1 MSDDTVAPS
10 RSAAETRPSDAPARS
25 LPQRLRGAALAAVV
39 MVVLLALPFY
49 VDAFWL
55 RIGLFAMAA
64 AVGALGLTILFGA
77 AGQLSLGHAFF
88 VAVGTYGYAFLSGD
102 DHGEVKG
109 LGLPPLAAA
118 VLATLLAG
126 ACGLL
131 FSPIA
136 GRLRGIY
143 LGIASL
149 GLVFLGHHL
158 LLNLRPVTGGYDG
171 RNVEPFSL
179 GGFTFS
185 DASDLLLFRVPFGA
199 VESLWYLF
207 LGVTVVATLVAR
219 NVLRGRPGRAF
230 RLMRDSEVGAAAMG
244 VRVGRTKAAAF
255 VLSSMYAGVGG
266 VLTALA
272 FQRAVPDYFDLHL
285 SIDFLA
291 MIILGGLGSTSGA
304 LVGATFVIALPIVLS
319 RYADALPL
327 VVGPGQDGLEAS
339 IAAQFVYGALVVVV
353 MLTQPGGLRA
363 MVTAVRDRRRPAAA
377 PRTSTPTPVPARRT
391 P

>member
-1 MSDDTVAPS
+1 MSDDTIAPPRSTAAEAPPPSGAPATAPS
-10 RSAAETRPSDAPARS
+10 SARS
-25 LPQRLRGAALAAVV
+25 RRVLGAAAMVAALAVPLV
-39 MVVLLALPFY
+39 LPFY

-88 VAVGTYGYAFLSGD
+88 VAVGTYGYGFLAGD
-102 DHGEVKG
+102 DHGQVKG
-109 LGLPPLAAA
+109 LGLPPLLAA
-118 VLATLLAG
+118 VLAILFAG
-126 ACGLL
+126 LCGLL
-131 FSPIA
+131 FSPVA
-136 GRLRGIY
+136 SRLRGIY

-158 LLNLRPVTGGYDG
+158 LLNLPAVTGGYDG
-171 RNVEPFSL
+171 RSVEPFAL

-185 DASDLLLFRVPFGA
+185 DVSDRLVLGIPFGA

-207 LGVTVVATLVAR
+207 LAVTVVATLVAR

-244 VRVGRTKAAAF
+244 VRVQRAKAGAF
-255 VLSSMYAGVGG
+255 VLSSMYAGTAG

-272 FQRAVPDYFDLHL
+272 FQRAVPDYFDLQL

-319 RYADALPL
+319 RYADVLPL
-327 VVGPGQDGLEAS
+327 VVAPGQEGIQAS
-339 IAAQFVYGALVVVV
+339 FAATFVYGVLVVIV

-363 MVTAVRDRRRPAAA
+363 MVHSLRDRR
-377 PRTSTPTPVPARRT
+377 STAH
-391 P
+391 

>member
-1 MSDDTVAPS
+1 MSEDTIAPVRPVPADS
-10 RSAAETRPSDAPARS
+10 RARTLPRRLPAV
-25 LPQRLRGAALAAVV
+25 AAVV
-39 MVVLLALPFY
+39 AAIVVALALPLY

-55 RIGLFAMAA
+55 RIGLFAMAS

-88 VAVGTYGYAFLSGD
+88 VAVGTYGYAFLSG
-102 DHGEVKG
+102 GEGGHLTG
-109 LGLPPLAAA
+109 LGLPPLVAA

-126 ACGLL
+126 LCGLL

-136 GRLRGIY
+136 SRLRGIY

-171 RNVEPFSL
+171 RSVTPFAL
-179 GGFTFS
+179 GGFVFS
-185 DASDLLLFRVPFGA
+185 DAGGLVVFGVPFGA
-199 VESLWYLF
+199 VENLWYLF
-207 LGVTVVATLVAR
+207 LVVTVVAMLVAR

-230 RLMRDSEVGAAAMG
+230 RLIRDSEVGAAAMG
-244 VRVGRTKAAAF
+244 VRVQRTKAAAF
-255 VLSSMYAGVGG
+255 VLSSMYAGAAG

-304 LVGATFVIALPIVLS
+304 IIGATFVVALPIVLS
-319 RYADALPL
+319 RYADVLPL

-353 MLTQPGGLRA
+353 MLTQPGGVRA
-363 MVTAVRDRRRPAAA
+363 MVHALRDRRRPAA
-377 PRTSTPTPVPARRT
+377 P
-391 P
+391 

>member
-1 MSDDTVAPS
+1 MSENTATEDTVAPA
-10 RSAAETRPSDAPARS
+10 RAATAAGTRTRTPPHRLPAV
-25 LPQRLRGAALAAVV
+25 AAAVAAVV
-39 MVVLLALPFY
+39 VALALPLY

-88 VAVGTYGYAFLSGD
+88 VAVGTYGYAFLAGGD
-102 DHGEVKG
+102 GGHLTG

-126 ACGLL
+126 LCGLL
-131 FSPIA
+131 FSPVA
-136 GRLRGIY
+136 SRLRGIY

-171 RNVEPFSL
+171 RSVTPFAL
-179 GGFTFS
+179 GGFAFS
-185 DASDLLLFRVPFGA
+185 DASGLVVLGVPFGA
-199 VESLWYLF
+199 VENLWYLF
-207 LGVTVVATLVAR
+207 LAVTVAATLVAR

-244 VRVGRTKAAAF
+244 VRVQRTKASAF
-255 VLSSMYAGVGG
+255 VLSSMYAGVAG

-272 FQRAVPDYFDLHL
+272 FQRAVPDYFDLLL

-304 LVGATFVIALPIVLS
+304 IIGATFVVALPIVLS
-319 RYADALPL
+319 RYADVLPL
-327 VVGPGQDGLEAS
+327 VVGPGQDGLDAS

-363 MVTAVRDRRRPAAA
+363 MVHAVRDRRGPASA
-377 PRTSTPTPVPARRT
+377 
-391 P
+391 

>member
-1 MSDDTVAPS
+1 MSDDAI
-10 RSAAETRPSDAPARS
+10 APARLVPAEARARTL
-25 LPQRLRGAALAAVV
+25 LPRRLPAVAAVV
-39 MVVLLALPFY
+39 AAIVVALALPLY

-55 RIGLFAMAA
+55 RIGLFAMAS

-88 VAVGTYGYAFLSGD
+88 VAVGTYGYAFLSGGD
-102 DHGEVKG
+102 GGDGGRLAG
-109 LGLPPLAAA
+109 LGLPPLVAA
-118 VLATLLAG
+118 VLATLLTG
-126 ACGLL
+126 LCGLL
-131 FSPIA
+131 FSPVA
-136 GRLRGIY
+136 SRLRGIY

-171 RNVEPFSL
+171 RSVTPFAL
-179 GGFTFS
+179 GGFVFS
-185 DASDLLLFRVPFGA
+185 DAGGLVVLGVPFGA
-199 VESLWYLF
+199 VENLWYLF
-207 LGVTVVATLVAR
+207 LAVTVVAMLVAR

-244 VRVGRTKAAAF
+244 VRVQRTKAAAF
-255 VLSSMYAGVGG
+255 VLSSMYAGAAG

-285 SIDFLA
+285 SVDFLA
-291 MIILGGLGSTSGA
+291 MIVLGGLGSTSGA
-304 LVGATFVIALPIVLS
+304 IIGATFVVALPIVLS
-319 RYADALPL
+319 RYADVLPL

-339 IAAQFVYGALVVVV
+339 TAAQFVYGALVVVV

-363 MVTAVRDRRRPAAA
+363 LLHTLRDRRRPAA
-377 PRTSTPTPVPARRT
+377 P
-391 P
+391 

>member
-1 MSDDTVAPS
+1 MSDDTL
-10 RSAAETRPSDAPARS
+10 APARPAPAEARART
-25 LPQRLRGAALAAVV
+25 LPSHLPVAAAVAAAI
-39 MVVLLALPFY
+39 VVALVLPLY

-55 RIGLFAMAA
+55 RIGLFAMAS

-88 VAVGTYGYAFLSGD
+88 VAVGTYGYAFLAGD
-102 DHGEVKG
+102 GGGQLGG
-109 LGLPPLAAA
+109 LGLPPLVAA

-126 ACGLL
+126 LCGLL

-171 RNVEPFSL
+171 RSVTPFAL
-179 GGFTFS
+179 GGFVFS
-185 DASDLLLFRVPFGA
+185 DAGGLVVLGVPFGA
-199 VESLWYLF
+199 VENLWYLF
-207 LGVTVVATLVAR
+207 LAVTVVAVLVAR

-230 RLMRDSEVGAAAMG
+230 RLIRDSEVGAAAMG
-244 VRVGRTKAAAF
+244 VRVQRTKSAAF
-255 VLSSMYAGVGG
+255 VLSSMYAGTAG

-291 MIILGGLGSTSGA
+291 MIVLGGLGSTSGA
-304 LVGATFVIALPIVLS
+304 IIGATFVVALPIVLA
-319 RYADALPL
+319 RYADVLPL
-327 VVGPGQDGLEAS
+327 VAGPGQEGLEAS

-363 MVTAVRDRRRPAAA
+363 MLHALRDRRGPAA
-377 PRTSTPTPVPARRT
+377 P
-391 P
+391 

>member
-1 MSDDTVAPS
+1 
-10 RSAAETRPSDAPARS
+10 
-25 LPQRLRGAALAAVV
+25 
-39 MVVLLALPFY
+39 
-49 VDAFWL
+49 
-55 RIGLFAMAA
+55 MAA

-88 VAVGTYGYAFLSGD
+88 VAVGTYGYAFLSGEEQG
-102 DHGEVKG
+102 HVRG

-118 VLATLLAG
+118 VSATLLAG
-126 ACGLL
+126 LCGLL

-158 LLNLRPVTGGYDG
+158 LLNARPVTGGYDG
-171 RNVEPFSL
+171 RAVEPFSL

-185 DASDLLLFRVPFGA
+185 DASDLILLRVPFGA

-207 LGVTVVATLVAR
+207 LAVTAAATLVAR

-230 RLMRDSEVGAAAMG
+230 RLVRDSEVGAATMG
-244 VRVGRTKAAAF
+244 VRVDRTKASAF
-255 VLSSMYAGVGG
+255 VLSSMFAGVAG

-291 MIILGGLGSTSGA
+291 MIIIGGLGSTSGA
-304 LVGATFVIALPIVLS
+304 IAGATFVIALPIVLA

-327 VVGPGQDGLEAS
+327 IVGPGQNGLDAS
-339 IAAQFVYGALVVVV
+339 IAAQFVYGALVVAI
-353 MLTQPGGLRA
+353 MLTRPGGLSA
-363 MVTAVRDRRRPAAA
+363 MVTAVRDRRARAA
-377 PRTSTPTPVPARRT
+377 PPTPAPTPARDSVRRT

>member
-1 MSDDTVAPS
+1 MSDKTVAPPLPVES
-10 RSAAETRPSDAPARS
+10 EPEAEARPAVARA
-25 LPQRLRGAALAAVV
+25 LPHRLLGVAALVAAVV
-39 MVVLLALPFY
+39 VLVALPLY

-55 RIGLFAMAA
+55 RIGLFSMAA

-88 VAVGTYGYAFLSGD
+88 VAVGTYGYAFLAGGD
-102 DHGEVKG
+102 AGHVQG
-109 LGLPPLAAA
+109 LGLPPLVAA

-126 ACGLL
+126 LCGLL
-131 FSPIA
+131 FSPVA
-136 GRLRGIY
+136 SRLRGIY

-158 LLNLRPVTGGYDG
+158 MLNLRPVTGGYDG
-171 RNVEPFSL
+171 RSVEPFAL
-179 GGFTFS
+179 GGFAFS
-185 DASDLLLFRVPFGA
+185 DGAGLVVLGVPFGA

-207 LGVTVVATLVAR
+207 LVITVAATLIAR

-244 VRVGRTKAAAF
+244 VRVQRTKAAAF
-255 VLSSMYAGVGG
+255 VLSSMYAGVAG

-272 FQRAVPDYFDLHL
+272 FQRAVPDYFNLQL

-304 LVGATFVIALPIVLS
+304 IIGATFVIALPIVLS
-319 RYADALPL
+319 RYADVLPL
-327 VVGPGQDGLEAS
+327 VVAPGQDGLDAS
-339 IAAQFVYGALVVVV
+339 IAAQFVYGALLVVV
-353 MLTQPGGLRA
+353 MLTRPGGLSA
-363 MVTAVRDRRRPAAA
+363 IAHGIRDRRAH
-377 PRTSTPTPVPARRT
+377 
-391 P
+391 

>member
-1 MSDDTVAPS
+1 MSEDTLAPG
-10 RSAAETRPSDAPARS
+10 RPAAAKAAPART
-25 LPQRLRGAALAAVV
+25 LPHRLLAAVALGAAI
-39 MVVLLALPFY
+39 VVLLALPLY

-55 RIGLFAMAA
+55 RIGLFAMAS
-64 AVGALGLTILFGA
+64 AVGAVGLTILFGA

-88 VAVGTYGYAFLSGD
+88 VAVGTYGYAFLAGGD
-102 DHGEVKG
+102 AGHLTG
-109 LGLPPLAAA
+109 LGLPPLVAG

-126 ACGLL
+126 VCGLL
-131 FSPIA
+131 FSPVA

-171 RNVEPFSL
+171 RSVEPFAV
-179 GGFTFS
+179 GGFAFS
-185 DASDLLLFRVPFGA
+185 DSAGLVVLGVPFGA

-207 LGVTVVATLVAR
+207 LAVTVVATLVAR

-244 VRVGRTKAAAF
+244 VRVQRTKAAAF
-255 VLSSMYAGVGG
+255 VLSSMYAGVAG

-304 LVGATFVIALPIVLS
+304 IVGATFVVALPIVLS
-319 RYADALPL
+319 RYADVLPL
-327 VVGPGQDGLEAS
+327 VAGPGQDGLEAS

-363 MVTAVRDRRRPAAA
+363 LVHTLRNRRRPAAH
-377 PRTSTPTPVPARRT
+377 
-391 P
+391 

>member
-1 MSDDTVAPS
+1 MSDDTIAPS
-10 RSAAETRPSDAPARS
+10 RPVASEARPAGVRPRG
-25 LPQRLRGAALAAVV
+25 LPRRLPGAALLCAAVV
-39 MVVLLALPFY
+39 VLLVLPLY
-49 VDAFWL
+49 MEAFWL
-55 RIGLFAMAA
+55 RIGLFSMAA

-88 VAVGTYGYAFLSGD
+88 VAVGTYGYAFLAGGD
-102 DHGEVKG
+102 AGHVQG
-109 LGLPPLAAA
+109 LGLPPLVAA

-126 ACGLL
+126 VCGLL
-131 FSPIA
+131 FSPVA
-136 GRLRGIY
+136 SRLRGIY

-158 LLNLRPVTGGYDG
+158 MLNLRPVTGGYDG
-171 RNVEPFSL
+171 RSVQPFAL
-179 GGFTFS
+179 GGFAFS
-185 DASDLLLFRVPFGA
+185 DAEDLVVLGVPFGA

-207 LGVTVVATLVAR
+207 LAVTVAATLTAR

-244 VRVGRTKAAAF
+244 VRVQRTKAAAF
-255 VLSSMYAGVGG
+255 VLSSLYAGVAG

-272 FQRAVPDYFDLHL
+272 FQRAVPDYFNLHL

-304 LVGATFVIALPIVLS
+304 IVGATFVVALPIVLS
-319 RYADALPL
+319 RYADVLPL
-327 VVGPGQDGLEAS
+327 VVGPGQDGLDAS
-339 IAAQFVYGALVVVV
+339 TVAQFVYGALLVVV

-363 MVTAVRDRRRPAAA
+363 MVHAVRDRRGAAT
-377 PRTSTPTPVPARRT
+377 R
-391 P
+391 

>member
-1 MSDDTVAPS
+1 MSDDTI
-10 RSAAETRPSDAPARS
+10 APARPAS
-25 LPQRLRGAALAAVV
+25 GARPAGPPPRALPRRLPGVAAMGAAL
-39 MVVLLALPFY
+39 VVLLVLPMY

-88 VAVGTYGYAFLSGD
+88 VAVGTYGYAFLSGE
-102 DHGEVKG
+102 HEGELHG

-118 VLATLLAG
+118 VLATLFAG
-126 ACGLL
+126 VCGLL
-131 FSPIA
+131 FSPVA
-136 GRLRGIY
+136 SRLRGIY

-158 LLNLRPVTGGYDG
+158 LLNLPEVTGGYDG
-171 RNVEPFSL
+171 RSVEPFAL

-185 DASDLLLFRVPFGA
+185 DAADLLVLNVPFGA

-207 LGVTVVATLVAR
+207 LAVTVAATLVAR
-219 NVLRGRPGRAF
+219 NVLRGRPGRAY

-244 VRVGRTKAAAF
+244 VRVQRAKAGAF
-255 VLSSMYAGVGG
+255 VLSSMYAGAAG

-272 FQRAVPDYFDLHL
+272 FQRAVPDYFDLQL

-291 MIILGGLGSTSGA
+291 MIVLGGLGSTSGA
-304 LVGATFVIALPIVLS
+304 IVGATFVIALPIVLS
-319 RYADALPL
+319 RYADVLPL
-327 VVGPGQDGLEAS
+327 VVGPGQDGLQAS
-339 IAAQFVYGALVVVV
+339 LAAQFVYGGLVVVV

-363 MVTAVRDRRRPAAA
+363 MVHAVRDRRRP
-377 PRTSTPTPVPARRT
+377 PAH
-391 P
+391 

>member
-1 MSDDTVAPS
+1 MSDATATAAVAP
-10 RSAAETRPSDAPARS
+10 RAVARR
-25 LPQRLRGAALAAVV
+25 LPGALLLAAAV
-39 MVVLLALPFY
+39 VVLLALPLY
-49 VDAFWL
+49 LEAFWL
-55 RIGLFAMAA
+55 RIGLFSMAT

-88 VAVGTYGYAFLSGD
+88 VAVGTYGYAFLSGGD
-102 DHGEVKG
+102 TGHVKG
-109 LGLPPLAAA
+109 LGLPPIVAA

-126 ACGLL
+126 VCGLL
-131 FSPIA
+131 FSPVA

-171 RNVEPFSL
+171 RSVTPFSL
-179 GGFTFS
+179 GGFLFS
-185 DASDLLLFRVPFGA
+185 DSSDLAVLGVPFGA

-207 LGVTVVATLVAR
+207 LAVTAVATLVAR

-230 RLMRDSEVGAAAMG
+230 RLMRDNEVGAAAMG
-244 VRVGRTKAAAF
+244 VRVQRAKASAF
-255 VLSSMYAGVGG
+255 VLSSMYAGVAG

-272 FQRAVPDYFDLHL
+272 FQRAVPDYFDLGL

-304 LVGATFVIALPIVLS
+304 IVGATFVVALPIVLS

-327 VVGPGQDGLEAS
+327 VVGPGQDGLDAS

-363 MVTAVRDRRRPAAA
+363 MVHTLRQRRRP
-377 PRTSTPTPVPARRT
+377 PYARRT